1 MNVTIVDYNSGNISS
16 VINSFKEV
24 AKDKVNIEVTSDL
37 NKIKSS
43 DKVVL
48 PGQGSFKSCVDALN
62 GINGLVET
70 LNEFAIVN
78 KKPLL
83 GICVGLQMFADIGY
97 EETETKGLGW
107 ISGKVSKID
116 NQNGKFKLPHIG
128 WNQINILKDSNE
140 EFESIN
146 YYEVPLTGNQ
156 LRELRDKGLSVNEML
171 RSNEPLAQRMN
182 LAARDLSDDE
192 LIEIMVEN
200 PDLIQRPIVV
210 RGEQAVL
217 CRPPENVLK
226 LL

>member
-1 MNVTIVDYNSGNISS
+1 M
-16 VINSFKEV
+16 
-24 AKDKVNIEVTSDL
+24 
-37 NKIKSS
+37 
-43 DKVVL
+43 
-48 PGQGSFKSCVDALN
+48 
-62 GINGLVET
+62 
-70 LNEFAIVN
+70 
-78 KKPLL
+78 
-83 GICVGLQMFADIGY
+83 
-97 EETETKGLGW
+97 
-107 ISGKVSKID
+107 
-116 NQNGKFKLPHIG
+116 
-128 WNQINILKDSNE
+128 
-140 EFESIN
+140 
-146 YYEVPLTGNQ
+146 PLTGNQ

>member
-1 MNVTIVDYNSGNISS
+1 MSERIIIFQKPTCS
-16 VINSFKEV
+16 KCV
-24 AKDKVNIEVTSDL
+24 A
-37 NKIKSS
+37 
-43 DKVVL
+43 
-48 PGQGSFKSCVDALN
+48 
-62 GINGLVET
+62 T
-70 LNEFAIVN
+70 L
-78 KKPLL
+78 
-83 GICVGLQMFADIGY
+83 
-97 EETETKGLGW
+97 
-107 ISGKVSKID
+107 
-116 NQNGKFKLPHIG
+116 
-128 WNQINILKDSNE
+128 NILKDSNE
-140 EFESIN
+140 DFESIN